1 MQKLIWKEWNE
12 QSWKLAFGSV
22 VLAALAFIGLRSRI
36 LADETMV
43 MWVCFLG
50 FSLLPILASTG
61 LVPAERSDG
70 TLEALLSLPVTP
82 RRILTVKTAIGL
94 LLVAGPMI
102 AAAIVSLALAA
113 NREMD
118 AVAMLMLYARSTLTA
133 LSLFIWMMALTIRLP
148 SEARAAMLALGVL
161 ILLAFVAS
169 ARQVNPHVPMIVAE
183 ISPLSFIMHEAAAD
197 AQIAPPPLVAIVGV
211 QLGIAAALWTWA
223 SRSLA
228 NSAN

>member
-1 MQKLIWKEWNE
+1 MRKLLWKEWNE

-82 RRILTVKTAIGL
+82 RRILAVKTAIGL

-102 AAAIVSLALAA
+102 AAAIVSVALAG

-118 AVAMLMLYARSTLTA
+118 LAAMVILYARSMLTA

-161 ILLAFVAS
+161 ILLAFIAS
-169 ARQVNPHVPMIVAE
+169 ARLVNPQVPMIVAE
-183 ISPLSFIMHEAAAD
+183 LSPLSFIHDVVAD
-197 AQIAPPPLVAIVGV
+197 QKIPAPPLLAIVGV
-211 QLGIAAALWTWA
+211 QLGIAAVLWTWA

-228 NSAN
+228 NGAN